1 MMEAIKVWKDAD
13 NRRWYLFD
21 TDPYPYVSSSSLVAI
36 AKTYRYRGYKKDDK
50 SAKRLQAA
58 GTIGTNI
65 HAVLEKY
72 NRAQLGESFKID
84 PKLEARYSAIL
95 ENYIKLVSLIDM
107 NEGKVEVIEVERACC
122 NTLYKYAGRFDV
134 LVKVN
139 DEYEIWDYK
148 TSRQVKEEDGWQ
160 LASYMLALLLEGI
173 PVKRVRIIHI
183 DKISSKVIDLKY
195 RNHEYMMY
203 KFLGLMDIF
212 KGMYFNDLL
221 KGRVRD
227 IDELDV
233 KYKWPLE
240 ELIKNYV
247 LDFSTKKES
256 IMELQ
261 EVTGLGESKFVKDPN
276 RVDFSNGEVQ
286 GVILG
291 AVVSRWVHKAGQKI
305 YECNGKDKCERCKLG
320 MKKTVQFKANFLT
333 IDDTDKATLKF
344 IDSEST
350 RLFFALSGALKEV
363 KEAGGDLKTAV
374 ITIERTGKGYETQ
387 YKVENVAPK
396 HPALKDVAGTIK
408 DMTAFELDFTPT
420 EGAENLD
427 QTNGTTDI
435 AEG

>member
-1 MMEAIKVWKDAD
+1 
-13 NRRWYLFD
+13 
-21 TDPYPYVSSSSLVAI
+21 
-36 AKTYRYRGYKKDDK
+36 
-50 SAKRLQAA
+50 
-58 GTIGTNI
+58 
-65 HAVLEKY
+65 
-72 NRAQLGESFKID
+72 
-84 PKLEARYSAIL
+84 
-95 ENYIKLVSLIDM
+95 
-107 NEGKVEVIEVERACC
+107 
-122 NTLYKYAGRFDV
+122 
-134 LVKVN
+134 
-139 DEYEIWDYK
+139 
-148 TSRQVKEEDGWQ
+148 
-160 LASYMLALLLEGI
+160 MLALLLEGI

-363 KEAGGDLKTAV
+363 KEAGGDLRTAV

-387 YKVENVAPK
+387 YKVENIAPK

-420 EGAENLD
+420 EGTENLD

-435 AEG
+435 VEG